1 MKNVGTSVKVFLAA
15 KMRCAVVFTLIS
27 LTLVPQAFAVLRPL
41 FPAKPAPPFN
51 GELIIIR
58 DDLVLKACKRNAGKF
73 GINWDNQMKGRTNPN
88 IKAHLT

>member
-15 KMRCAVVFTLIS
+15 KMRCAVGFTLIS
-27 LTLVPQAFAVLRPL
+27 LTLVPQAFAVLRPP

-58 DDLVLKACKRNAGKF
+58 DDLVLRPAKKTPENPESIRTTKSRGELTPILKR
-73 GINWDNQMKGRTNPN
+73 I
-88 IKAHLT
+88 